1 MLHANNSL
9 KKKKS
14 IFAGAEPP
22 WGLGGLGP
30 PNPQRSP
37 QKKKKKK
44 KKLKLK
50 FYSKFYYFS
59 NFDPSKLFFSIW
71 PPNLGAGSAP
81 AYLCNLIGVFF

>member
-9 KKKKS
+9 KKKKAYLQGRS
-14 IFAGAEPP
+14 H
-22 WGLGGLGP
+22 LGP
-30 PNPQRSP
+30 P

>member
-22 WGLGGLGP
+22 WGLGGPGP
-30 PNPQRSP
+30 PNPPRIT

-44 KKLKLK
+44 KKIKIKILLQIL
-50 FYSKFYYFS
+50 
-59 NFDPSKLFFSIW
+59 LFF
-71 PPNLGAGSAP
+71 
-81 AYLCNLIGVFF
+81 